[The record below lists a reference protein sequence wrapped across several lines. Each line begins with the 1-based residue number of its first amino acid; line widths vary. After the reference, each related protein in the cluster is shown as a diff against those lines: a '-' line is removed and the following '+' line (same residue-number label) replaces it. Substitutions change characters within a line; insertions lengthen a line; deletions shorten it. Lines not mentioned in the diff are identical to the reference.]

1 MKTKIVHWDNLNKQ
15 YFLHEIYRVQQGAT
29 NAAQQKRKLQILKM
43 LMDISLTE
51 RQRYCFSQRVLEQRK
66 QREIAAELGIHE
78 SVVSRHIARAK
89 EKLFTQYTQY
99 TQYTQL
105 TKE

>member
-1 MKTKIVHWDNLNKQ
+1 MKTKIVHLDNINEQ
-15 YFLHEIYRVQQGAT
+15 YFSHEIYRGQQGAT
-29 NAAQQKRKLQILKM
+29 NAAQQKIKLLKM

-51 RQRYCFSQRVLEQRK
+51 RQRYCFLQHVLEQRK
-66 QREIAAELGIHE
+66 QREIAAELGVHE

-89 EKLFTQYTQY
+89 EKLFTQYTQ
-99 TQYTQL
+99 L